1 MSRII
6 LSVSLASAIAL
17 SVVLPTQAAQPHCLT
32 AELDPELV
40 DSNLALSVG
49 QCHLGRLVRGE
60 AGPVRRLAAL
70 PRGGGGREEWMV
82 GLVLVL
88 GALASAVIEGPLNLQ
103 SLAWNAAALVLAV
116 PPLLRVWR
124 GVRAEAR

>member
-17 SVVLPTQAAQPHCLT
+17 SVVLPTQAAQPYCLT

-49 QCHLGRLVRGE
+49 QCHLDAAAADPTQALTHTQYAYSWFAQAE
-60 AGPVRRLAAL
+60 YLQAGAATGKLQQARKILDELQYGNRTPALAAQVSE
-70 PRGGGGREEWMV
+70 R
-82 GLVLVL
+82 
-88 GALASAVIEGPLNLQ
+88 
-103 SLAWNAAALVLAV
+103 
-116 PPLLRVWR
+116 
-124 GVRAEAR
+124 

>member
-49 QCHLGRLVRGE
+49 QCHLD
-60 AGPVRRLAAL
+60 
-70 PRGGGGREEWMV
+70 
-82 GLVLVL
+82 
-88 GALASAVIEGPLNLQ
+88 
-103 SLAWNAAALVLAV
+103 AAAARSEER
-116 PPLLRVWR
+116 RVGKACR
-124 GVRAEAR
+124 PRRSRQQKNRTNESVDNETKATNRESQII

>member
-49 QCHLGRLVRGE
+49 QCHLDAAAADPTQALTHTQYAYSWFSQAE
-60 AGPVRRLAAL
+60 YLQAGSAADKLKQTQQILNELQHRNRTPALAAQ
-70 PRGGGGREEWMV
+70 V
-82 GLVLVL
+82 G
-88 GALASAVIEGPLNLQ
+88 
-103 SLAWNAAALVLAV
+103 
-116 PPLLRVWR
+116 
-124 GVRAEAR
+124 AR